1 MKSFYLFFSM
11 LLIVT
16 DLFSQ
21 NNKLITFFEKS
32 NYLETPRYDSTI
44 WFCKQLAKSSTV
56 IHYTSFGESPEGRY
70 LPLLIADKD
79 NLTDPELIKK
89 TGRTI
94 LLIQACIHAGE
105 PDGKDAGLMLFRDFI
120 TKKEIS
126 KLLDNVSVVFIPI
139 YSVDGHERFSA
150 YNRINQNGPKE
161 MGWRTNANN
170 LNLNRDYIKAEATET
185 KAWLKLFNK
194 WEPDFFI
201 DCHVTDGADYVY
213 PLTYG
218 IEINGNMDS
227 SLTNWQKKVYLPYVT
242 NLMEKAG
249 YPIFPY
255 VNFREW
261 HDIESGL
268 ESWVTPPLLSQGY
281 TAIANCPGLLIETH
295 MLKDYKTRVFATYK
309 MIEYTLEILNS
320 SGKELKQ
327 SIHKAN
333 MLSASSEFR
342 KKPFPLSFNY
352 TKDST
357 IVSFKGKEYSSEK
370 SNLSGGQWFKFGK
383 NFKEYSLPYF
393 NNLIPTEYA
402 QLPEYYIVPRQYSF
416 IEEILNNHNI
426 KYYKINFD
434 TLIQVS
440 TYKFKNVTLSP
451 TSNEGHQKVQSF
463 DMDTIFLKINL
474 LHGSI
479 VIPMNQEKSKIIAH
493 LLEPKSPAS
502 LLQWGY
508 FNGIFEQKEYGESY
522 ILEPLAREMLKD
534 SLIKSSYEK
543 EVKNNPNFPKD
554 SYAILNWFYTHSQY
568 KDDKQNIYPVGKIF
582 NGSLLTN

>member
-1 MKSFYLFFSM
+1 MKNSYIFCSM
-11 LLIVT
+11 FLIAISSY
-16 DLFSQ
+16 SQ

-44 WFCKQLAKSSTV
+44 SFCKQLAKLSV
-56 IHYTSFGESPEGRY
+56 IIHYTSFGESPEGRE

-79 NLTDPELIKK
+79 KLTDPELIKK
-89 TGRTI
+89 TGRSI
-94 LLIQACIHAGE
+94 ILIQACIHAGE

-120 TKKEIS
+120 YNSEIS
-126 KLLDNVSVVFIPI
+126 KLLDNVSVIFIPI

-170 LNLNRDYIKAEATET
+170 LNLNRDYIKTEAPET

-194 WEPDFFI
+194 WNPDFFI
-201 DCHVTDGADYVY
+201 DCHVTDGADYIY

-218 IEINGNMDS
+218 IEINGSMDTT
-227 SLTNWQKKVYLPYVT
+227 LTKWQKNIYLPYIT
-242 NLMEKAG
+242 NSMEKAG

-255 VNFREW
+255 VSFREW

-309 MIEYTLEILNS
+309 MIEYTLKILNN

-327 SIHKAN
+327 YIQNAN
-333 MLSASSEFR
+333 NYSASAKFR
-342 KKPFPLSFNY
+342 KNPFPLSFNY
-352 TKDST
+352 TNDST
-357 IVSFKGKEYSSEK
+357 IVNFKGKEYTSEK
-370 SNLSGGQWFKFGK
+370 SDLTGGIWFKFGSNNK
-383 NFKEYSLPYF
+383 DYKLPYF
-393 NNLIPTEYA
+393 NRLKPTSFA
-402 QLPEYYIVPRQYSF
+402 QLPEYYVIPRQYTF

-426 KYYKINFD
+426 KYYKINYD
-434 TLIQVS
+434 TTVQVS
-440 TYKFKNVTLSP
+440 TYKFKNVTFSTTP
-451 TSNEGHQKVQSF
+451 SEGHQKVQSF
-463 DMDTIFLKINL
+463 EMDSIALKINL

-479 VIPMNQEKSKIIAH
+479 IVPMNQKKSKIIAH

-502 LLQWGY
+502 LLQFGY
-508 FNGIFEQKEYGESY
+508 FNSIFEQKEYGESY
-522 ILEPLAREMLKD
+522 VLEPLARELLKD

-543 EVKNNPNFPKD
+543 EVKNNPDFPKD
-554 SYAILNWFYTHSQY
+554 SYAILNWFYTHSKYRDEQ
-568 KDDKQNIYPVGKIF
+568 QSIYPVGKVF
-582 NGSLLTN
+582 NGSIRN